1 MSRGSVDEKVLL
13 EAILMHEY
21 CNLVKMPSFSCKVSL
36 WYIVIPKNDNFYDWG
51 TKSLVPF

>member
-1 MSRGSVDEKVLL
+1 MLRGSVDEKVLL
-13 EAILMHEY
+13 EAILMYES